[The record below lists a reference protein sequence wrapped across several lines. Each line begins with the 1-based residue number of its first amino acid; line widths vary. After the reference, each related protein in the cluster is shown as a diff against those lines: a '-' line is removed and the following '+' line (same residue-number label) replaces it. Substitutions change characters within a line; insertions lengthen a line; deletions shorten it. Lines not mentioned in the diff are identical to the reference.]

1 MRYFDF
7 SVINKNP
14 VVCTLVGKE
23 KLIKNKIYVLTY
35 EIFTNLITDVELY
48 FI

>member
-23 KLIKNKIYVLTY
+23 KLIKNKIYVLTL
-35 EIFTNLITDVELY
+35 FTNLITDVELY